1 METDH
6 LIADIARTTGLR
18 LDKADPIL
26 AAAVINE
33 ALLDQ
38 ALVKLD
44 RQVKIQADRVTA
56 ASTQAVLDAKKEAEV
71 LLTEAGEW
79 IEARIKAAGEAAAG
93 TVLAELRQER
103 HAVQKAE
110 RAAIRAAWIMA
121 AIGLVILSGIGGVAL
136 GSLCSAGYEIHPSSS
151 CWWRAP

>member
-1 METDH
+1 MEADQ

-33 ALLDQ
+33 VLLDQ

-44 RQVKIQADRVTA
+44 RQVKVQADRVTA
-56 ASTQAVLDAKKEAEV
+56 ASTQAVLDAKKEAAV

-93 TVLAELRQER
+93 TGLEELRQAR
-103 HAVQKAE
+103 QVGQDTKRAV
-110 RAAIRAAWIMA
+110 IRATWILA
-121 AIGLVILSGIGGVAL
+121 VVGLVVLSGIGGAAL
-136 GSLCSAGYEIHPSSS
+136 AAL
-151 CWWRAP
+151 R